1 MAKTKAYKQQLVN
14 AYRESL
20 KKAQSVFVVKPQGIT
35 ANESVRLKKEL
46 KGLGSNY
53 NIVKNSLFSIALEQE
68 GLPEMTQLDH
78 NEHAVIFAKDNV
90 TEIAKVINN
99 FAKESERI
107 EIQTG
112 LYEKKA
118 ITGEEIIKLAEL
130 PSKDVLL
137 AQALNM
143 FNAPLTGLLNV
154 INANTRNLVFVLK
167 AVADKK
173 QA

>member
-20 KKAQSVFVVKPQGIT
+20 NKAQSVFVVKPQGIT

-68 GLPEMTQLDH
+68 GLPKITELEHD
-78 NEHAVIFAKDNV
+78 EHAVIFAKENV
-90 TEIAKVINN
+90 TEIAKIINN

-112 LYEKKA
+112 LYEKRS
-118 ITGEEIIKLAEL
+118 ITGEEIVMLAEL

-143 FNAPLTGLLNV
+143 FNAPLTGVLNV
-154 INANTRNLVFVLK
+154 INVNTRNLMFVLK